1 MHRLILALA
10 RGMAIAG
17 GAVLAGL
24 VLLISASVAGRS
36 LNGLLHGEAMQT
48 LAPGLADR
56 LLGLGIGPVNGDFEL
71 VQAGMAFAVFAFLP
85 LCQVS
90 SGHAVVDV
98 FTSWLPRRAHRL
110 LRAAIEVLF
119 AAVLVV
125 IAVQLCDGTLSKLR
139 SGQQTFLLQMPVWW
153 SYAASLAGAVVAA
166 LVGVW
171 MALVRLAE
179 AVTDRDLV
187 PDGSGAVH

>member
-1 MHRLILALA
+1 MHRLILTLA
-10 RGMAIAG
+10 RGMAVAG
-17 GAVLAGL
+17 GAVLAGI

-36 LNGLLHGEAMQT
+36 LNGLLHGEVMQAH
-48 LAPGLADR
+48 APGLAAW

-71 VQAGMAFAVFAFLP
+71 VQAGMAFAIFAFLP
-85 LCQVS
+85 LCQVT

-98 FTSWLPRRAHRL
+98 FTAWLPPRGQRL
-110 LRAAIEVLF
+110 LRAGIEVLF

-125 IAVQLCDGTLSKLR
+125 IAVQLYDGTLSKLR

-153 SYAASLAGAVVAA
+153 SYAASLAGAAVAA

-179 AVTDRDLV
+179 ATTGRDLV